1 MKVLITSDLYKP
13 SVNGV
18 VTSILNLK
26 EGLEKRG
33 HEVKIL
39 TLGDTLRSKETEEG
53 YELGSI
59 SGGKIYQGV
68 RIGGIHLFGE
78 VSKAIEWGPDVVH
91 TNCEFSTF
99 ISALR
104 IAHELQIPLVH
115 TYHTVYEDYTQYVLP
130 GKMTG
135 KTLVKEFTKIIARGT
150 DGIIVPTPKIEQ
162 MLKDYGV
169 KMQLFVVPTGVNLH
183 KFSSIRNQ
191 EFIRLKRQELGIPE
205 ENRIM
210 ISVGR
215 VAPEKS
221 LDKLID
227 TRHLMG
233 DVPVTL
239 LIVGGGPAEEDLHRQ
254 AEELHLLES
263 KKVVFTG
270 MIDPEEVHSY
280 YQLGDVFACA
290 STSETQG
297 LTYYEA
303 MACGLPLICL
313 RDECLDMLVEEGENG
328 YQCKSIEQLK
338 DCLLDSLGQPE
349 KLQQM
354 GQKSA
359 MKVQEFDNDLFCQ
372 RVEQIYLELIRQNE
386 KDGNTKMS
394 IHSVLEK
401 IHDKL

>member
-1 MKVLITSDLYKP
+1 MKKFSKEIKIALTAIVAVALLFYGINFLKGINLFKTSSTYYVVFNDITGLSKNNPVYAGGYPVGTVQDIRYDYDHPGRIIVRIDIDQHMKLPKGCTADLVSSMLGTTTMNLRFKP
-13 SVNGV
+13 SDTFLQPGDSL
-18 VTSILNLK
+18 TGAPYL
-26 EGLEKRG
+26 GALEQAG
-33 HEVKIL
+33 NMI
-39 TLGDTLRSKETEEG
+39 
-53 YELGSI
+53 
-59 SGGKIYQGV
+59 
-68 RIGGIHLFGE
+68 
-78 VSKAIEWGPDVVH
+78 
-91 TNCEFSTF
+91 
-99 ISALR
+99 
-104 IAHELQIPLVH
+104 
-115 TYHTVYEDYTQYVLP
+115 
-130 GKMTG
+130 
-135 KTLVKEFTKIIARGT
+135 
-150 DGIIVPTPKIEQ
+150 PKIEQ

-205 ENRIM
+205 KNKIM

-254 AEELHLLES
+254 AEELRLLEN

-303 MACGLPLICL
+303 MACGLP
-313 RDECLDMLVEEGENG
+313 
-328 YQCKSIEQLK
+328 
-338 DCLLDSLGQPE
+338 
-349 KLQQM
+349 
-354 GQKSA
+354 
-359 MKVQEFDNDLFCQ
+359 
-372 RVEQIYLELIRQNE
+372 
-386 KDGNTKMS
+386 
-394 IHSVLEK
+394 
-401 IHDKL
+401 

>member
-1 MKVLITSDLYKP
+1 
-13 SVNGV
+13 
-18 VTSILNLK
+18 
-26 EGLEKRG
+26 
-33 HEVKIL
+33 
-39 TLGDTLRSKETEEG
+39 
-53 YELGSI
+53 
-59 SGGKIYQGV
+59 
-68 RIGGIHLFGE
+68 
-78 VSKAIEWGPDVVH
+78 
-91 TNCEFSTF
+91 
-99 ISALR
+99 
-104 IAHELQIPLVH
+104 
-115 TYHTVYEDYTQYVLP
+115 
-130 GKMTG
+130 
-135 KTLVKEFTKIIARGT
+135 
-150 DGIIVPTPKIEQ
+150 
-162 MLKDYGV
+162 
-169 KMQLFVVPTGVNLH
+169 
-183 KFSSIRNQ
+183 
-191 EFIRLKRQELGIPE
+191 
-205 ENRIM
+205 
-210 ISVGR
+210 
-215 VAPEKS
+215 
-221 LDKLID
+221 
-227 TRHLMG
+227 
-233 DVPVTL
+233 
-239 LIVGGGPAEEDLHRQ
+239 
-254 AEELHLLES
+254 
-263 KKVVFTG
+263 